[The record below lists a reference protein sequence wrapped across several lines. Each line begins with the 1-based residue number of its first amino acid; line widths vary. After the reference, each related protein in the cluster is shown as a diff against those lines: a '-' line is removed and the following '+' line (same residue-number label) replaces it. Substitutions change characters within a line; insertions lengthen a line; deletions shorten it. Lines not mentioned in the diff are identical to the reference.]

1 MADPIYLL
9 DANVIVRF
17 LAADHADH
25 LEHAKRLVARAE
37 SGHVELVV
45 LPWVMAEAAFRLTKF
60 YGMDRKAVAEALRA
74 FSDGVGI
81 TVEDH
86 AVIVDA
92 LRRFADT
99 KVDFP
104 DALLAAYAA
113 DRSIPPASFDH
124 DLDRFADIHRFEP

>member
-25 LEHAKRLVARAE
+25 LERAKRMIARAE
-37 SGHVELVV
+37 SGRVELVV
-45 LPWVMAEAAFRLTKF
+45 LPWIMAEVVYVLTGV

-92 LRRFADT
+92 LGRFTDT
-99 KVDFP
+99 KVDFA

-113 DRSIPPASFDH
+113 HRSIPPASFDH